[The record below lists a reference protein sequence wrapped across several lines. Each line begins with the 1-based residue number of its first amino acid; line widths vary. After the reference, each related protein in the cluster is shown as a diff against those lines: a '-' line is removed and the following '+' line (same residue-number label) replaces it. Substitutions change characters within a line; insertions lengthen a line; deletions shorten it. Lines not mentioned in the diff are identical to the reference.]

1 MPDEKP
7 KSSKFEPARMTIQ
20 SPSRFRRLLGSRT
33 NRLIGYLV
41 ILAGVATW
49 KFVPRPWHPTV
60 TMETAHYAISSTA
73 MRAQTEEIGRVVEEL
88 YLAYSNQFSSLPK
101 FDKAHPKLKMKL
113 FKNRDE
119 FRRINPGLG
128 WAEAFY
134 RKPYC
139 RAYYSASEV
148 NPYHWMLH
156 EAVHQLNA
164 EVAHLELAKWL
175 EEGLADYFATS
186 RFLSGKLALGR
197 LDPNTYPIWW
207 IDEIATTPDLGAN
220 LQNKSVIP
228 LRAIVSGSGGP
239 GMNRNFNLYY
249 LHRWTLTHFI
259 FETPKYRGHA
269 FTLMKAGGGTKA
281 FEEQIGPLDQV
292 QTEWHAHVRKLKVAV
307 AGHDLKFFKTGE
319 LPQSTNSP

>member
-1 MPDEKP
+1 MD
-7 KSSKFEPARMTIQ
+7 AR
-20 SPSRFRRLLGSRT
+20 SPSGLRRLLGTRR
-33 NRLIGYLV
+33 NRLIGYLL
-41 ILAGVATW
+41 ILIAVAAW
-49 KFVPRPWHPTV
+49 RFVPRPWHPTV
-60 TMETAHYAISSTA
+60 TMETAHYAIASTA
-73 MRAQTEEIGRVVEEL
+73 TKARTEQIAGVVEEL
-88 YLAYSNQFSSLPK
+88 YLAYSNQFSTLPN
-101 FDKAHPKLKMKL
+101 FARAHPKLKMKL
-113 FKNRDE
+113 FKDRNE

-148 NPYHWMLH
+148 NPYHWMLL

-186 RFLSGKLALGR
+186 RFLTNKLALGR

-207 IDEIATTPDLGAN
+207 IDEIATAPDLASN

-228 LRAIVSGSGGP
+228 LRTIVSGIGGP
-239 GMNRNFNLYY
+239 SMNRNFNLYY
-249 LHRWTLTHFI
+249 LHWWTLTHFI
-259 FETPKYRGHA
+259 FETSKYRDHA
-269 FTLMKAGGGTKA
+269 SALMKAGGGTKA

-292 QTEWHAHVRKLKVAV
+292 QLEWHAHVRRLKAAI
-307 AGHDLKFFKTGE
+307 AGHDLNFFKTGQV
-319 LPQSTNSP
+319 LNVTNSSVTTPP